1 MPDTDVAQDLEDYGV
16 DRRLFRVVVWA
27 RPGLGA
33 SCLMPLRMSGPA
45 VRSAVKYRTHR
56 HTTISFNDKP
66 YSDGSQGLPR
76 DIADLGGTRYRP
88 VGTGGPRICAYKPTS
103 QGTGVL
109 GRVRANYLA
118 CLGFTHVCLVQGETL
133 HRTISRTGLA
143 APRPEADSACRTGA
157 RVTASNPT
165 VREDTRRSCPSR

>member
-1 MPDTDVAQDLEDYGV
+1 M
-16 DRRLFRVVVWA
+16 FRVVVW
-27 RPGLGA
+27 GA
-33 SCLMPLRMSGPA
+33 SKAKTKMPLRMEVGGDDE
-45 VRSAVKYRTHR
+45 VRYRTHR
-56 HTTISFNDKP
+56 HTTIPFNDKP
-66 YSDGSQGLPR
+66 YSYGGQGLPR

-118 CLGFTHVCLVQGETL
+118 LLGFTREACLVQGETL

-143 APRPEADSACRTGA
+143 APRPEADSACRTGT

-165 VREDTRRSCPSR
+165 VREDTRRSCPSRQKPEYYAISF